1 MMIKQLINIL
11 FVFGVFI
18 LNAQNPVFKIYNST
32 NGLFSTSTN
41 CVVQDNDGII
51 WIGTKNGIIKFDGY
65 TFKNYTIE
73 EGLVDNN
80 IVDCY
85 KDNKGVIWFISSN
98 YNIGYVKN
106 DSIIEFEYNST
117 IMNEL
122 YLNEKYIKKSL
133 SVKYGVIK
141 FAVNNIGLFVI
152 DSVGVL
158 KKYYTKELLNGNAIL
173 INNNKNAYIIDS
185 YFDKDTLLFSNRCI
199 YDKKHIVLS
208 ENKLS
213 SRFVV
218 SKKGNYYYMSEGN
231 KLIILKNRK
240 IINSIKLDSKIILI
254 TTIGNTMWV
263 STKTKGI
270 FMFNIADG
278 NLKLISNYFE
288 DYIINYIFKDIEGGL
303 WFSTLNRGLLYVPDL
318 NTQQISISKNKKSI
332 ITDFNIINNSIYLA
346 YSNGD
351 VENINIGT
359 IIKLSNKDIYDEVKL
374 SSNSRYIYALF
385 DNKIFNITKN
395 KAKLIIDIEK
405 YSNNSAFN
413 NIFVDNRNMIWV
425 SNKNKIIK
433 INTSVIENIFTV
445 DENIHSEITNILKS
459 PEGLFI
465 SVKKGFWKFNNNSY
479 YNYTK
484 TSDIFN
490 TDITSISTDRY
501 GFTTLL
507 STNGKGLIIL
517 AKNSVFVLNKSKGL
531 FSNVV
536 TTACFMDSILV
547 IGTNKNVEVLTVDN
561 KFKII
566 KHKIYKGNYSNISNQ
581 VNKIIRIDEKIY
593 YTTNNNFYRII
604 INGNETNKYLP
615 NVIIKNI
622 RINNNDTIFSSK
634 KVKLKSFENNLIF
647 NFLGISYK
655 NVGNV
660 NYRYKLV
667 GKKDNWQ
674 YTKSTSVDYSFLP
687 YGKHKFVVCA
697 SNIDGLWG
705 KPTEFSFVIERP
717 LYLKWWFL
725 SLSVLVFLL
734 IVFIVGKA
742 VLNNIKRKES
752 MKKDMIMYR
761 QQALR
766 KQMNPH
772 FIFNSLNSIQHFI
785 LQNDKKMSNKY
796 LNRFSKLIRIV
807 LENSQKNLISIDEEL
822 AAIEFYLEIEELRFK
837 NKFTYTINISNEID
851 TANSKIPPLLL
862 QPFLENSIWH
872 GLMNINDERKGELIF
887 SMNKIENNILCI
899 IEDNGVG
906 RYKAK
911 EIKDRS
917 KRDYKSLASVIT
929 NERVELFNYE
939 NNKKIIM
946 RYIDKYSSENIA
958 EGTKVEITIPIIY

>member
-1 MMIKQLINIL
+1 MVKQLIYIIFTLSVL
-11 FVFGVFI
+11 F
-18 LNAQNPVFKIYNST
+18 LNAQNPVFKNYNSA
-32 NGLFSTSTN
+32 NGLSSVSVN
-41 CVVQDNDGII
+41 CIIQDDDGII
-51 WIGTKNGIIKFDGY
+51 WLGTETGIIKFDGY

-73 EGLVDNN
+73 DGLVDNN

-85 KDNKGVIWFISSN
+85 KDSKGVIWFISNN
-98 YNIGYVKN
+98 YNIGYVKK
-106 DSIIEFEYNST
+106 DSIFSFKYNYV
-117 IMNEL
+117 IAKEL
-122 YLNEKYIKKSL
+122 YSNEKYIKNSL
-133 SVKYGVIK
+133 SVEYGKIK
-141 FAVNNIGLFVI
+141 FAVNNTGLFTI
-152 DSVGVL
+152 DSIGIL
-158 KKYYTKELLNGNAIL
+158 KKYYTKELINGNAIF
-173 INNNKNAYIIDS
+173 IKNNKYAYVIDS
-185 YFDKDTLLFSNRCI
+185 YFDRDTLIFPNRCT
-199 YDKKHIVLS
+199 YDTKHVILS
-208 ENKLS
+208 ENKS
-213 SRFVV
+213 SGQFVA
-218 SKKGNYYYMSEGN
+218 STKGDYYYLNEGG
-231 KLIILKNRK
+231 KLVVFENQNI
-240 IINSIKLDSKIILI
+240 LDSIDLQSQIISI
-254 TTIGNTMWV
+254 TTIDNVLWV

-270 FMFNIADG
+270 FMFELNEG
-278 NLKLISNYFE
+278 KPKLVTNYFE
-288 DYIINYIFKDIEGGL
+288 DFIINYVFKDIEGGL
-303 WFSTLNRGLLYVPDL
+303 WFSTINSGLLYVPDL
-318 NTQQISISKNKKSI
+318 NIQLISINKIKKHI
-332 ITDFNIINNSIYLA
+332 ITDLNITNDIIYLA
-346 YSNGD
+346 YSNG
-351 VENINIGT
+351 VIENITENTKIQLT
-359 IIKLSNKDIYDEVKL
+359 TKDIYDEIKL

-385 DNKIFNITKN
+385 DNKIFDISENKSNI
-395 KAKLIIDIEK
+395 IIDLEK
-405 YSNNSAFN
+405 YSGNMVFN

-425 SNKNKIIK
+425 SNGNKVIK
-433 INTSVIENIFTV
+433 INRNFIENVFTV
-445 DENIHSEITNILKS
+445 DENIHTEITNILKS
-459 PEGLFI
+459 PQGLFF

-479 YNYTK
+479 YNYTN

-490 TDITSISTDRY
+490 TDVISISTDKY
-501 GFTTLL
+501 GYTTLL
-507 STNGKGLIIL
+507 STNGNGLIVL
-517 AKNSVFVLNKSKGL
+517 AKDSAFVINKRKGL
-531 FSNVV
+531 FSNIV
-536 TTACFMDSILV
+536 TTASYKDSIIV
-547 IGTNKNVEVLTVDN
+547 IGTNENIEVLTVDN
-561 KFKII
+561 KFRII
-566 KHKIYKGNYSNISNQ
+566 KHRIYKGNYNKISKQ
-581 VNKIIRIDEKIY
+581 VNKVIRIGKKIY

-604 INGNETNKYLP
+604 IHENKVNNYLP

-622 RINNNDTIFSSK
+622 RINNKDTVFASNN
-634 KVKLKSFENNLIF
+634 VKLKSFENNIIF

-655 NVGNV
+655 NVGDV

-697 SNIDGLWG
+697 SNINGEWG

-725 SLSVLVFLL
+725 SLSAFVFLL
-734 IVFIVGKA
+734 IVFVVGRA
-742 VLNNIKRKES
+742 VLNNIKRKEA
-752 MKKDMIMYR
+752 MTKDMIMYR

-807 LENSQKNLISIDEEL
+807 LENSQKNIISIDEEL
-822 AAIEFYLEIEELRFK
+822 AAIELYLEIEQLRFK
-837 NKFTYTINISNEID
+837 NKFTYSINISNEID

-872 GLMNINDERKGELIF
+872 GLMNINDDRKGELKF
-887 SMNKIENNILCI
+887 SMEKVDNNIVCI

-939 NNKKIIM
+939 NNKRITM